1 MRTTRIYHPDELSI
15 NVEIILEKNSTLHV
29 RDVLRM
35 QVGDAI
41 ILFNGNGLDYLGTIV
56 RIDKKAVRVVL
67 HATEKRHTISPL
79 KIHLAQ
85 GLCRGEKMDFAIQK
99 ATELGV
105 TEITPIISEYCN
117 VRLNT
122 ERLQKKQQHWQ
133 KVAASACEQCGRT
146 DLLRIN
152 PSMDFNTWIK
162 QKFSGIAYILDPSA
176 TKSIDKITTSIPSQV
191 ILLIGPEGGFTNNEI
206 QYAILHQYHTIL
218 LGPRILRSETAG
230 LVAVTLLQHLYG
242 DI

>member
-15 NVEIILEKNSTLHV
+15 NVEIVLEKNAAQHV

-35 QVGDAI
+35 QVGNAL
-41 ILFNGNGLDYLGTIV
+41 ILFNGDGRDYLGTIV
-56 RIDKKAVRVVL
+56 RIEKKIVGVVL
-67 HATEKRHTISPL
+67 HATEERNTTSPI

-85 GLCRGEKMDFAIQK
+85 GLCRGEKMDFVIQK

-117 VRLNT
+117 MRLNK
-122 ERLQKKQQHWQ
+122 ERLEKKQHHWQ

-146 DLLRIN
+146 DLLQVNAAI
-152 PSMDFNTWIK
+152 DFNTWIK
-162 QKFSGIAYILDPSA
+162 RAFAGIAYILDPSA
-176 TKSIDKITTSIPSQV
+176 EQSIDRKTREIPAQIT
-191 ILLIGPEGGFTNNEI
+191 LLVGPEGGFTNSEI
-206 QYAILHQYHTIL
+206 QYAISHHYHTIL

-242 DI
+242 DL